1 MTDSAMAIPSSQT
14 KHMLLSVTGMSP
26 AVVTETLY
34 GIAQRIKAGKA
45 GAHWP
50 DEIRIITTSEGKKKL
65 LTPAVWQG
73 GEKNNVFKRIREV
86 CELEGYDPIPLDES
100 HILIVPDA
108 NGKPVEDAREIEDHE
123 ALANFITSTV
133 RDFTSGDHW
142 CIHAS
147 IAGGRKTMTFYL
159 GYAMSLFGRHF
170 DCMSHVLVDKDFEGG
185 DFFFPYQKDDD
196 SYNVKVG
203 KKDLDSRD
211 ATVKLTDIPFIRMR
225 QNLPAIL
232 KEGVGSGD
240 TLNYRT
246 LVNLINLGDQ
256 PDNIRLRLTPEAGLV
271 ELFEGKPKPEDKP
284 VADFKLDNPVY
295 MAIYTAMARVTKQS
309 DKQRCR
315 YVRTANKDDDNS
327 ALYLETALELAR
339 VAGMFNSKQVR
350 EVKRAQEDKQ
360 APQKE
365 LDLRKRALETVQ
377 ASIKQAQKEKEALEK
392 KLSRSNQK
400 VLRATKA
407 HKKQEL
413 KAAIVDIEQKLKAIQ
428 ADIEHAQKDTLAPSE
443 ELERSRAELQEYIK
457 RSKLP
462 GKVLFAELAG
472 RITNDNDMLANLKDN
487 RTASIVGADLTSQIS
502 EIRQKIEGSIT
513 EQLKYYLIPSSIFN
527 EKGVNTARGKYYG
540 LRLNPEQIEIIE

>member
-1 MTDSAMAIPSSQT
+1 MTHKPSAKKSSKTQDKKEDKKKNKVHPNPEQEGT
-14 KHMLLSVTGMSP
+14 KTKNLLLAVTGMSP

-34 GIAQRIKAGKA
+34 GIAQRIPDECDKRLKNQWDELCISDPNNYPEAGFYDWRESNKDDVEQQVIDEL
-45 GAHWP
+45 WP
-50 DEIRIITTSEGKKKL
+50 DEIRIITTSEGKKTL
-65 LTPAVWQG
+65 LNPDKWRG
-73 GEKNNVFKRIREV
+73 GEKNNIFKRVREV
-86 CELEGYDPIPLDES
+86 CELVGPKNKDKDMPLDES
-100 HILIVPDA
+100 HILVVPDA

-133 RDFTSGDHW
+133 RDFTSGDRW
-142 CIHAS
+142 RIHAS

-185 DFFFPYQKDDD
+185 DFFFPYQKDGD

-211 ATVKLTDIPFIRMR
+211 ATIKLTDIPFIRMR

-256 PDNIRLRLTPEAGLV
+256 PDNIRLRLTPKDGLV
-271 ELFEGKPKPEDKP
+271 ELFEGKPESADDQP
-284 VADFKLDNPVY
+284 VAKFTLQNPVY

-315 YVRTANKDDDNS
+315 YVRTVKNGDDDS
-327 ALYLETALELAR
+327 LLYLDVAQELAR
-339 VAGMFNSKQVR
+339 VAGMIHSTLKG
-350 EVKRAQEDKQ
+350 K
-360 APQKE
+360 
-365 LDLRKRALETVQ
+365 ALF
-377 ASIKQAQKEKEALEK
+377 
-392 KLSRSNQK
+392 
-400 VLRATKA
+400 
-407 HKKQEL
+407 
-413 KAAIVDIEQKLKAIQ
+413 D
-428 ADIEHAQKDTLAPSE
+428 
-443 ELERSRAELQEYIK
+443 
-457 RSKLP
+457 
-462 GKVLFAELAG
+462 ELAG
-472 RITNDNDMLANLKDN
+472 KITNDNAMLAKLSCD
-487 RTASIVGADLTSQIS
+487 ASIVGADLTDRVS

-513 EQLKYYLIPSSIFN
+513 EQLKYYLIPSSAFN
-527 EKGVNTARGKYYG
+527 EKGMTAARGKYYG